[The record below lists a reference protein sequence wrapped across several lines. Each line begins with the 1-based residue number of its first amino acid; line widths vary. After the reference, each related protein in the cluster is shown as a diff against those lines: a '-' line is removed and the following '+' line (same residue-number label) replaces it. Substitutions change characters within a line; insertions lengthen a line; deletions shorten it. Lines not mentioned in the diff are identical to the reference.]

1 MGALEQSS
9 LKTTSFQGHFNPL
22 WMYSG
27 KKYRPIT
34 AYGQG
39 LLMQSSF
46 KHLTE
51 GAQIRSITKAASSK
65 QCWEQTSTPAMNLL
79 LREPAT
85 LHEIEGP
92 WSRHGKLTSS
102 FKLLKWR

>member
-27 KKYRPIT
+27 KKYRPII

-51 GAQIRSITKAASSK
+51 RAQIRSITKAASS
-65 QCWEQTSTPAMNLL
+65 SM
-79 LREPAT
+79 LRADINSRYEPPSPGACY
-85 LHEIEGP
+85 P
-92 WSRHGKLTSS
+92 P
-102 FKLLKWR
+102 